1 MINLSTWAACLM
13 LASTATTAAYAG
25 TACKSHTASADEF
38 YKASRTALSVAK
50 KLDQSGANVALLAR
64 VGSDL
69 SRYGLHYSHVA
80 FVVKNYPG
88 RLGKW
93 TVIHLLNECNK
104 PTSSLYAQGL
114 MNFFMDNLYS
124 QAYQIT
130 IPDEPLQV
138 RLAQS
143 LKPAVVERLHGNQY
157 SMIAYPYSSLYQNS
171 NQWVLEMLADAD
183 KPTPRHTR
191 QSAQDFLRRTGYRPS
206 IIAID
211 PLARFGASLTNA
223 AIRFNDHPDTENRS
237 RHYAIVSV
245 DSVVAYLQRRGHV
258 QVLQTDTQRR
268 KN

>member
-1 MINLSTWAACLM
+1 MIKLSTWVACLM
-13 LASTATTAAYAG
+13 LTITVTTAAYSG

-38 YKASRTALSVAK
+38 YKASRTALTVAK
-50 KLDQSGANVALLAR
+50 KLDQSGANIALLAR

-69 SRYGLHYSHVA
+69 RRYGLYYSHIA

-88 RLGKW
+88 RPGKW

-130 IPDEPLQV
+130 IPDETLQV

-143 LKPAVVERLHGNQY
+143 LKPGVIERLHSKQY
-157 SMIAYPYSSLYQNS
+157 SLIAYPYSSLYQNS

-183 KPTPRHTR
+183 RPTPRHSR
-191 QSAQDFLRRTGYRPS
+191 QSAQDFLRKTGYQPS
-206 IIAID
+206 IVTID

-223 AIRFNDHPDTENRS
+223 AIRFNDHPSIENRT
-237 RHYAIVSV
+237 RHYSLVSV
-245 DSVVAYLQRRGHV
+245 DSVVAYLHKRGHV
-258 QVLQTDTQRR
+258 KGLKTDTQGR